1 MKAYKIQANFP
12 LNIPLVFLAVISGA
26 WLILN
31 VLPIPLEGQ
40 LEPASPNPLLAGI
53 LLVVSVL
60 LLYKANRSGLTLDD
74 NGLVYTPLFG
84 ARKGLS
90 YGDLAKISTGG
101 KSYCLYTTDGKR
113 LIQFDDTYTKDASQ
127 IVAFLKEKG
136 VRSEF

>member
-1 MKAYKIQANFP
+1 MKTYKIQANFP
-12 LNIPLVFLAVISGA
+12 LTIPLAFLTVISAA
-26 WLILN
+26 WLVLN
-31 VLPIPLEGQ
+31 VLPIPVEGQ
-40 LEPASPNPLLAGI
+40 LEPAWLNPLLAAV
-53 LLVVSVL
+53 LLLVSVL
-60 LLYKANRSGLTLDD
+60 LLYKTNRSGLVLDD
-74 NGLVYTPLFG
+74 SGLVYTPFFG
-84 ARKGLS
+84 ARRSLS